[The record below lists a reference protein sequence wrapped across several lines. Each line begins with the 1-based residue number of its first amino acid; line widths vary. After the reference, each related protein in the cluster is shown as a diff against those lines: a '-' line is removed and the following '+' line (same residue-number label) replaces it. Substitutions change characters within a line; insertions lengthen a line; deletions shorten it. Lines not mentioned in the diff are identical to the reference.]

1 MGENNT
7 DTSSET
13 KVTVSNNGASTT
25 VSVEN
30 EEVSM
35 DNVLEDVVNNDD
47 DNAQTN
53 TTDNNEED
61 TSDNA
66 PEGDNKEDNLQNDLD
81 NHKSTVEDLKADL
94 NSKGMDFDALEKEY
108 NEKGALSD
116 ESLDKLNKAGYPKS
130 VVDAYLAG
138 LQAMTERF
146 VNAVYDMAGGKDNY
160 NRLLSYVS
168 TQPKDVLDSFNA
180 TIQQGNLGQINLVI
194 NGLIAQMGKAY
205 GTANP
210 TVMAGSNAS
219 GGTDAYETIEEMTK
233 DMSDPRYQ
241 TDPKFTKEVLRKIR
255 NAKFF

>member
-1 MGENNT
+1 M
-7 DTSSET
+7 
-13 KVTVSNNGASTT
+13 
-25 VSVEN
+25 
-30 EEVSM
+30 
-35 DNVLEDVVNNDD
+35 
-47 DNAQTN
+47 
-53 TTDNNEED
+53 
-61 TSDNA
+61 
-66 PEGDNKEDNLQNDLD
+66 
-81 NHKSTVEDLKADL
+81 KADL
-94 NSKGMDFDALEKEY
+94 NSKGVDFDALEKEY

-146 VNAVYDMAGGKDNY
+146 VNAVYDMVGGKDNY

-194 NGLIAQMGKAY
+194 NGLRAQMGKAY
-205 GTANP
+205 GTTNP
-210 TVMAGSNAS
+210 TIMAGSNAS
-219 GGTDAYETIEEMTK
+219 SGTDAYETIGEMTK